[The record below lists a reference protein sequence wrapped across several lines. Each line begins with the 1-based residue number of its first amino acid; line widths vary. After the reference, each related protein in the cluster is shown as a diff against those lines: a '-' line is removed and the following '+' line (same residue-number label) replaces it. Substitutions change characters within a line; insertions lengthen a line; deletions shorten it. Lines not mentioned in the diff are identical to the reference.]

1 MSNEAAIPTIN
12 WINFYNIFVK
22 LKMRIREQQAEREKE
37 QNDHALMLREL
48 QKLLAQERASKDQL
62 ENQVSVLYD
71 FVVVKLWVKST
82 DLYVIAVNHFSTSR
96 YLSSL
101 SIHKPN
107 FYIDFFNFL
116 VIKRLNSNTILVI

>member
-82 DLYVIAVNHFSTSR
+82 DLR
-96 YLSSL
+96 YSCE
-101 SIHKPN
+101 P
-107 FYIDFFNFL
+107 FFNL
-116 VIKRLNSNTILVI
+116 QISV

>member
-1 MSNEAAIPTIN
+1 MKIMVNIDVVPQQLMNEAAIPTIN

-62 ENQVSVLYD
+62 ENQVRVLLD
-71 FVVVKLWVKST
+71 FVVVKLWVNST
-82 DLYVIAVNHFSTSR
+82 DLCYSC
-96 YLSSL
+96 
-101 SIHKPN
+101 
-107 FYIDFFNFL
+107 
-116 VIKRLNSNTILVI
+116 

>member
-1 MSNEAAIPTIN
+1 MKIMVMIDVVPVQLMNEAAFPTIN

-82 DLYVIAVNHFSTSR
+82 DLR
-96 YLSSL
+96 YSC
-101 SIHKPN
+101 
-107 FYIDFFNFL
+107 
-116 VIKRLNSNTILVI
+116 

>member
-1 MSNEAAIPTIN
+1 
-12 WINFYNIFVK
+12 
-22 LKMRIREQQAEREKE
+22 MRIREQQAEREKE

-82 DLYVIAVNHFSTSR
+82 DLR
-96 YLSSL
+96 YSCE
-101 SIHKPN
+101 P
-107 FYIDFFNFL
+107 FFNFQIS
-116 VIKRLNSNTILVI
+116 V

>member
-1 MSNEAAIPTIN
+1 
-12 WINFYNIFVK
+12 
-22 LKMRIREQQAEREKE
+22 MRIREQQAEREKE

-82 DLYVIAVNHFSTSR
+82 DLR
-96 YLSSL
+96 YSC
-101 SIHKPN
+101 
-107 FYIDFFNFL
+107 
-116 VIKRLNSNTILVI
+116 